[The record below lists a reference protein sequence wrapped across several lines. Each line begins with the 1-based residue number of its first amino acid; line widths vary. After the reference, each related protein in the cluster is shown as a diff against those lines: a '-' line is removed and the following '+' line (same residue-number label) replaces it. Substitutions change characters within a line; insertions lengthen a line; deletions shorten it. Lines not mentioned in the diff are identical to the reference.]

1 MKLGT
6 FGAVVAI
13 VALMVRT
20 VWQQIHISSLTREAA
35 AVNQELDAIKNRR
48 PAVVRQQAVRV

>member
-13 VALMVRT
+13 VALVVRT
-20 VWQQIHISSLTREAA
+20 GEVA
-35 AVNQELDAIKNRR
+35 AVNRELDAIKNRR
-48 PAVVRQQAVRV
+48 PAVVRQQA

>member
-6 FGAVVAI
+6 FGAAVVAI
-13 VALMVRT
+13 VALVVRT

-48 PAVVRQQAVRV
+48 PAVVRQQA